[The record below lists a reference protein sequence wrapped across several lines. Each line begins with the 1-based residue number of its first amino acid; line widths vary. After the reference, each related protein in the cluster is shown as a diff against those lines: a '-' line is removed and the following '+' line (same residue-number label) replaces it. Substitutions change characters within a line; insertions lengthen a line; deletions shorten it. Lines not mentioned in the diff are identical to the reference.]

1 MQNKRILNDNDIKM
15 IFLNIEEILVCN
27 ITLLS
32 GLESAQNNNNYVETV
47 GYLFKEHVSNINY
60 NLMIY

>member
-1 MQNKRILNDNDIKM
+1 M